1 VFALPLRSTFELVEA
16 PAFAAALRLPNFFA
30 AELLSTG
37 VLEGHGVGA
46 SFAPAFASEFVELL
60 IAVGTEL
67 GVGLALVLPAAE
79 VALGIAGVPAALV
92 APVRV
97 FAAAFALLPL
107 MLFELAFDCAVF
119 AVPAAIEDD
128 PAAIAPA

>member
-1 VFALPLRSTFELVEA
+1 VFALPLCSTFELVEA
-16 PAFAAALRLPNFFA
+16 PAFAAALCLPNFFA
-30 AELLSTG
+30 VELLSAG
-37 VLEGHGVGA
+37 VLEGHGVGDA
-46 SFAPAFASEFVELL
+46 FAPAFASEFVELL
-60 IAVGTEL
+60 IAVGTEP
-67 GVGLALVLPAAE
+67 GIGLALVLPAAE
-79 VALGIAGVPAALV
+79 VALGIAGVLAALV